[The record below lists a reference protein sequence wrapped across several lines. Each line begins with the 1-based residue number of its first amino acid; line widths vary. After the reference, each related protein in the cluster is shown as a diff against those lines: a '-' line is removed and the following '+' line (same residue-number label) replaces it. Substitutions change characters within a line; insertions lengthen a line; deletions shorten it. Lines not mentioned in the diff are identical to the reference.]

1 MAYISEYGNWGNEE
15 VLILDNN
22 ALTSDQWQRVEDLPD
37 YDKLNYAKAILASA
51 DLTEWAALARIAF
64 A

>member
-15 VLILDNN
+15 VLVLDDN

-37 YDKLNYAKAILASA
+37 NDKLNYAKAILAGA
-51 DLTEWAALARIAF
+51 DLDEWED
-64 A
+64 